1 MDNRKLYV
9 NVNSVL
15 VHLAPGC
22 RRSEYEEKVMSAELE
37 ATRDRS

>member
-9 NVNSVL
+9 NVKVAMERL
-15 VHLAPGC
+15 TPGW
-22 RRSEYEEKVMSAELE
+22 RRSDYEEHELE